1 MIASALRGLGMPI
14 GNVNNKGFEDEGF
27 WHTIPV
33 ALDKG
38 ARRGAYRDSSM
49 SFGLIYTKTSELSK
63 FT

>member
-1 MIASALRGLGMPI
+1 MPI

-49 SFGLIYTKTSELSK
+49 SFELIYTKTSELSK